1 MLVSQSMT
9 LKNKILKV
17 IPGWPVTLIV
27 FGAALTLVW
36 LVLLILY
43 PLHLL
48 QVL

>member
-17 IPGWPVTLIV
+17 VPGWPVTLIV
-27 FGAALTLVW
+27 FGVALTLVW
-36 LVLLILY
+36 MVLLILY
-43 PLHLL
+43 ALHLL